1 MHYRTPL
8 IGFLEPTDAFLERF
22 PDENVVRL
30 DQASFEVGDL
40 PDSGNGPAVVVPAP
54 PG

>member
-8 IGFLEPTDAFLERF
+8 IGFLAPADAFLERF
-22 PDENVVRL
+22 PDDNVVQL
-30 DQASFEVGDL
+30 DQPSFEVGEL